1 MTPRRLRSPT
11 GRPSGSAPRG
21 RPGSAR
27 CPDAGWPATGRRQ
40 SRPTAR
46 ARSRPRTTRE
56 APLPWRWPTSGRRS
70 CRPRDPPRLRR
81 RSRRAARPG
90 SRWRRRGA
98 IARPRACR
106 PGELRGDRGTVRPH
120 RRRRRASDEDCPG
133 WWGDPWPGID
143 PIRRHKP
150 LGSWDGG
157 PRWCGSCPLAHLVG
171 VVAGHRPD
179 VTNTPGAND
188 LQVGAV
194 TDRGKRR
201 IVWFG
206 ESPTYRSALHPAPN
220 AVG

>member
-1 MTPRRLRSPT
+1 MPGALTPA
-11 GRPSGSAPRG
+11 GQPRG
-21 RPGSAR
+21 TDKADPQPEQGREHVPLGRHRCLGDGRHLGGALSGHVTRHDSEDGPGDL
-27 CPDAGWPATGRRQ
+27 PDQEADGGVEEPPPGRG
-40 SRPTAR
+40 PV
-46 ARSRPRTTRE
+46 
-56 APLPWRWPTSGRRS
+56 
-70 CRPRDPPRLRR
+70 
-81 RSRRAARPG
+81 
-90 SRWRRRGA
+90 RRGGSGA
-98 IARPRACR
+98 IEERSVPIGAG
-106 PGELRGDRGTVRPH
+106 GEH
-120 RRRRRASDEDCPG
+120 RTRICPG
-133 WWGDPWPGID
+133 WWGDPRPGID

-194 TDRGKRR
+194 TDQGKRR